1 MTSVPPDAAA
11 RAATLR
17 ERIEDAN
24 REYYV
29 FDNPSIS
36 DREYDELFRELRA
49 LEEKYPPLRTPDSP
63 TQRVGAE
70 PATQLAKH
78 THLVPMLSLGNAF
91 DEGELEDWEKRIVR
105 LGGDAVEASGY
116 TAELKID
123 GAAISLTYR
132 EGVLIAGATRGNG
145 TIGENVT
152 ATLRTIRGIPLRL
165 RSADVLA
172 GEAHEPLLPRLELL
186 LVEGVPEREHRHEVL
201 VLGERRLRL
210 GAHAQRRRVRRAQRG
225 MGFFERP

>member
-1 MTSVPPDAAA
+1 MTSVPPEAAA

-29 FDNPSIS
+29 FDNPSLS
-36 DREYDELFRELRA
+36 DREYDQLFRELRA
-49 LEEKYPPLRTPDSP
+49 LEEQYPALRTPDSP

-105 LGGDAVEASGY
+105 LGGDSVRVSGY
-116 TAELKID
+116 TAELKIALIPPHSPRPPARQEVTIHERMVPF
-123 GAAISLTYR
+123 AADEPAYL
-132 EGVLIAGATRGNG
+132 RGH
-145 TIGENVT
+145 
-152 ATLRTIRGIPLRL
+152 
-165 RSADVLA
+165 S
-172 GEAHEPLLPRLELL
+172 
-186 LVEGVPEREHRHEVL
+186 VP
-201 VLGERRLRL
+201 
-210 GAHAQRRRVRRAQRG
+210 Q
-225 MGFFERP
+225 